1 MYHIESVEPNRAIL
15 LDRLGSQYK
24 LAEQI
29 NSRFT
34 MIDTEQPISEKWGNA
49 KIVLDKLNEAMP
61 RDNKGKISERI
72 DIALHFANEGQL
84 HCPCLIETAN
94 KIWKHRMN
102 NNKQDTVFQ
111 FSNYFG
117 ENPTIGWILSNVY
130 SYYVRESKM
139 FLLWPFI
146 A

>member
-1 MYHIESVEPNRAIL
+1 
-15 LDRLGSQYK
+15 
-24 LAEQI
+24 
-29 NSRFT
+29 
-34 MIDTEQPISEKWGNA
+34 MIDTEQLISEKWGNA

-111 FSNYFG
+111 VSNQ
-117 ENPTIGWILSNVY
+117 
-130 SYYVRESKM
+130 
-139 FLLWPFI
+139 
-146 A
+146 

>member
-1 MYHIESVEPNRAIL
+1 
-15 LDRLGSQYK
+15 
-24 LAEQI
+24 
-29 NSRFT
+29 
-34 MIDTEQPISEKWGNA
+34 MIDTEQLISEKWGNA